1 LSSPAVVLP
10 RAAAVVVDEGESG
23 CEFEE
28 RTMGKKAL
36 SEYLRVVRFDE
47 PLIVEAS
54 SDVNSGV

>member
-1 LSSPAVVLP
+1 MVLP